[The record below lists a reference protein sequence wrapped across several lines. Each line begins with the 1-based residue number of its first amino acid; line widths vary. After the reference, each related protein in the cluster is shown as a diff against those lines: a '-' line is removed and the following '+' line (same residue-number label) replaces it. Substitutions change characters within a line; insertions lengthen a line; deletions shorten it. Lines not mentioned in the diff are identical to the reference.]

1 MAARPRALLG
11 MLDGQITRLNDF
23 RAERVTAA
31 QMIQQAYRKH
41 LDRTRDWQEA
51 VERGAAIHVQKTWRM
66 VVAFRVALR
75 MRRRRE

>member
-1 MAARPRALLG
+1 

-51 VERGAAIHVQKTWRM
+51 VERGAAIHV
-66 VVAFRVALR
+66 AESG
-75 MRRRRE
+75 RRQADRSC